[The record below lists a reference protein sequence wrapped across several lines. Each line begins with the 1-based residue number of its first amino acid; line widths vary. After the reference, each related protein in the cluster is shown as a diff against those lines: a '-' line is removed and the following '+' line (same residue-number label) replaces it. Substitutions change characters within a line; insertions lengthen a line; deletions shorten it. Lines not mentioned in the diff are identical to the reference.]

1 MYFPDEVVLGPG
13 LAFVFL
19 LYVIQF
25 AWHILTAGFFL
36 IVDRDAAR
44 EVIEAETA

>member
-1 MYFPDEVVLGPG
+1 VVLGPG
-13 LAFVFL
+13 VAFVFL

-25 AWHILTAGFFL
+25 TWHMVTAGFFL

>member
-1 MYFPDEVVLGPG
+1 VLGPG

-25 AWHILTAGFFL
+25 VGCLLTAGFFL
-36 IVDRDAAR
+36 VVDRDAAR